1 VDRDDLFLNGQKHGG
16 VESLLSTPRWQV
28 AESEVI
34 DWQEWGD
41 EFVVYVASRAETHL
55 LAAAAGGILL
65 TLLDGRRALTLD
77 DMYAMAIDHGDA
89 THTRPRDSIMSA
101 AEREALQAIVADFAR
116 LGIVRPAA

>member
-1 VDRDDLFLNGQKHGG
+1 MTNTPDQRSSRE

-55 LAAAAGGILL
+55 LGSAAGSILL
-65 TLLDGRRALTLD
+65 VLLDGRQALTLD

-89 THTRPRDSIMSA
+89 TGTRPKDLIMSA
-101 AEREALQAIVADFAR
+101 AERESLQAIVADFAR